1 MSRLGAVRLVA
12 GREIQQRL
20 RSRAFIVFTL
30 LIAVAIIGIGV
41 ISRLTS
47 ESGPDQVTIGV
58 VGAAPAGLQAALEQ
72 AGAAQD
78 LALDLASFPASPAA
92 EAALRDGDVVAV
104 LDTEA
109 GRVVFHT
116 SVDPAVNSA
125 LAQAWA
131 SVRAEEAA
139 ETAGLSPDQ
148 AAAILAPA
156 PLGEVVLDPED
167 EGEGVGRAVG
177 VLTAILLFVSV
188 STFGGFVLTGV
199 VEEKTSAVVEV
210 LLARVPAH
218 ILLAGKVLGIGVVAL
233 VQLVVAVAAGVVAL
247 AISGVVVPSEVW
259 LSLPT
264 TLVWFTAGFALY
276 STLFALAGSFVS
288 RQEDAQA
295 AAAPITMCFMAA
307 YLLVFTA
314 GASPD
319 STLAQVLSL
328 LPPFAPLLMPLR
340 IASGAAAW
348 WEVLV
353 AGVLLVGTV
362 WLVLRAAGSVYA
374 RTLLHRGSRITWKE
388 ALRLRES

>member
-1 MSRLGAVRLVA
+1 M
-12 GREIQQRL
+12 
-20 RSRAFIVFTL
+20 
-30 LIAVAIIGIGV
+30 
-41 ISRLTS
+41 
-47 ESGPDQVTIGV
+47 
-58 VGAAPAGLQAALEQ
+58 
-72 AGAAQD
+72 
-78 LALDLASFPASPAA
+78 
-92 EAALRDGDVVAV
+92 
-104 LDTEA
+104 
-109 GRVVFHT
+109 
-116 SVDPAVNSA
+116 
-125 LAQAWA
+125 
-131 SVRAEEAA
+131 
-139 ETAGLSPDQ
+139 
-148 AAAILAPA
+148 
-156 PLGEVVLDPED
+156 LDPED

-247 AISGVVVPSEVW
+247 AISGVVVPGEVW

-295 AAAPITMCFMAA
+295 AAAPITLCFMAA

-340 IASGAAAW
+340 IASGAASW

>member
-1 MSRLGAVRLVA
+1 M
-12 GREIQQRL
+12 
-20 RSRAFIVFTL
+20 
-30 LIAVAIIGIGV
+30 
-41 ISRLTS
+41 
-47 ESGPDQVTIGV
+47 
-58 VGAAPAGLQAALEQ
+58 
-72 AGAAQD
+72 
-78 LALDLASFPASPAA
+78 
-92 EAALRDGDVVAV
+92 
-104 LDTEA
+104 
-109 GRVVFHT
+109 
-116 SVDPAVNSA
+116 
-125 LAQAWA
+125 
-131 SVRAEEAA
+131 
-139 ETAGLSPDQ
+139 
-148 AAAILAPA
+148 
-156 PLGEVVLDPED
+156 LDPED

-340 IASGAAAW
+340 IASGAASLVGGAGGGC
-348 WEVLV
+348 LARRDRV
-353 AGVLLVGTV
+353 AGAACRGQRVRPHPAAPGLAHHVEGSAAPPGVVRPALAVSGRTPSPGTPAPT
-362 WLVLRAAGSVYA
+362 RRPS
-374 RTLLHRGSRITWKE
+374 
-388 ALRLRES
+388 